1 VERIA
6 APLST
11 GHSWSSN
18 SVADN
23 SRQRQI
29 TVKTYA
35 GGQYKPL
42 TDQQAKLI
50 HDSALRVLERT
61 GVKVFTATG
70 RDYLKKAG
78 AGVDEASHVV
88 RFPRG
93 LVEDAIASAPRSV
106 TLCGRDPKHDLVL
119 DGSSVYL
126 GTGGT
131 AINVLDLETGE
142 RRPSTTEDVKRNA
155 RIVDALENVHLF
167 TINVFPNDVT
177 DQDDVDVNRFYWSLK
192 NTGKHVMG
200 GIYSGKGLRDVIE
213 MASLI
218 AGGMDKLCERPFV
231 SFITLIISPLKIDG
245 HYGDFT
251 CYLAEQGLP
260 VVVPTEP
267 LCALTSP
274 VTLASNVLVHWAE
287 TLAGVVLT
295 QAVRRGAPVL
305 CGSVGSI
312 SDMRTLA
319 HLSGA
324 IERGMVNAAVSQL
337 ARAFRIPY
345 YSTAGMTDSKVV
357 DCQAGYE
364 SGMMNLLV
372 AMSGADYIH
381 DAAGL
386 MEFDLTVSYEKL
398 VIDDEIIGRCLRV
411 LRGIEVTE
419 DTLAVD
425 LIEEVGAGGDF
436 LGQEHTIRYMRSEF
450 AKATVSDRETRAKW
464 TEEGRKD
471 TFQRA
476 HERALKI
483 LARHQPPGIP
493 AELDAQIRRRFPQI
507 RE

>member
-1 VERIA
+1 MKSY
-6 APLST
+6 P
-11 GHSWSSN
+11 
-18 SVADN
+18 
-23 SRQRQI
+23 
-29 TVKTYA
+29 

-42 TDQQAKLI
+42 SDADAKLI
-50 HDSALRVLERT
+50 HDSALRVLGTT

-78 AGVDEASHVV
+78 AVVDEASQLV
-88 RFPRG
+88 RFPAG
-93 LVEDAIASAPRSV
+93 LIEDAIASAPRSV
-106 TLCGRDPKHDLVL
+106 TLCGRDPKNDCVL

-155 RIVDALENVHLF
+155 KIVDALENIHLF
-167 TINVFPNDVT
+167 TINVFPNDVPNK
-177 DQDDVDVNRFYWSLK
+177 DDVDVNRFYWSMK
-192 NTGKHVMG
+192 NTTKHVMG
-200 GIYSGKGLRDVIE
+200 GIYSGTGLRDVVQL
-213 MASLI
+213 ASMI
-218 AGGMDKLCERPFV
+218 AGGMDKLRERPCV
-231 SFITLIISPLKIDG
+231 SFITLIISPLKIDA

-274 VTLASNVLVHWAE
+274 VTLASNVLIHWAE
-287 TLAGVVLT
+287 TLAGVALT
-295 QAVRRGAPVL
+295 QAARRGAPVL

-312 SDMRTLA
+312 ADMRSLA

-324 IERGMVNAAVSQL
+324 IERGMINAAVSQL
-337 ARAFRIPY
+337 ARGFRIPY

-398 VIDDEIIGRCLRV
+398 VIDDEIIGRCMRV

-450 AKATVSDRETRAKW
+450 AKATISDREARAKW
-464 TEEGRKD
+464 AEEGKKD
-471 TFQRA
+471 AFRRA
-476 HERALKI
+476 HEKVLTI
-483 LARHQPPGIP
+483 LARHQPREISP
-493 AELDAQIRRRFPQI
+493 ELDAQIRSRFPQI
-507 RE
+507 RD

>member
-1 VERIA
+1 
-6 APLST
+6 
-11 GHSWSSN
+11 
-18 SVADN
+18 
-23 SRQRQI
+23 
-29 TVKTYA
+29 VKTYP
-35 GGQYKPL
+35 GGQYTPL
-42 TDQQAKLI
+42 TDAQAKRI
-50 HDSALRVLERT
+50 HDSALQVLERT

-78 AGVDEASHVV
+78 AVVDEASQLV
-88 RFPRG
+88 RFPAG

-106 TLCGRDPKHDLVL
+106 TLCGRDSKHDCVL

-167 TINVFPNDVT
+167 TINVFPNDVA
-177 DQDDVDVNRFYWSLK
+177 DKDHVDINRFYWSLK
-192 NTGKHVMG
+192 NTTKHVMG
-200 GIYSGKGLRDVIE
+200 GIYSGEGLRDVVQ
-213 MASLI
+213 MASMI
-218 AGGMDKLCERPFV
+218 AGGMDRLRERPVV
-231 SFITLIISPLKIDG
+231 SFITLIISPLKIDA

-251 CYLAEQGLP
+251 CFLAEQGLP

-274 VTLASNVLVHWAE
+274 VTLASNVLMHWAE

-295 QAVRRGAPVL
+295 QTVRRGAPVL

-312 SDMRTLA
+312 ADMRTLA

-324 IERGMVNAAVSQL
+324 IERGMVNAAVCQL

-357 DCQAGYE
+357 DCQAGFE
-364 SGMMNLLV
+364 SGMTNLLV
-372 AMSGADYIH
+372 AMAGADYIH

-398 VIDDEIIGRCLRV
+398 VIDDEIIGRCMRV
-411 LRGIEVTE
+411 LRGIEVTDE
-419 DTLAVD
+419 TLSVD

-436 LGQEHTIRYMRSEF
+436 LGQEHTVRYMRSEF
-450 AKATVSDRETRAKW
+450 AKATISDRETRAKW
-464 TEEGRKD
+464 AEQGKKD
-471 TFQRA
+471 AFRRA
-476 HERALKI
+476 HERVLDI
-483 LARHQPPGIP
+483 LARHQPRDIP
-493 AELDAQIRRRFPQI
+493 AELDAQIRRRFPGI
-507 RE
+507 RD

>member
-1 VERIA
+1 M
-6 APLST
+6 
-11 GHSWSSN
+11 
-18 SVADN
+18 
-23 SRQRQI
+23 
-29 TVKTYA
+29 KTYP

-42 TDQQAKLI
+42 TDADAELI
-50 HDSALRVLERT
+50 HDNALRVLEDT
-61 GVKVFTATG
+61 GIKVFTATG
-70 RDYLKKAG
+70 REYLKKAG
-78 AGVDEASHVV
+78 AVVDEAIQLV
-88 RFPRG
+88 RLPRG

-106 TLCGRDPKHDLVL
+106 TLCGRDPRHDLVL

-131 AINVLDLETGE
+131 AIHVLDLETGE

-167 TINVFPNDVT
+167 TINVFPNEVT
-177 DQDDVDVNRFYWSLK
+177 NKDDVDANRFYWSLK
-192 NTGKHVMG
+192 NTTKHVMG
-200 GIYSGKGLRDVIE
+200 GIYSGKGLREVVE
-213 MASLI
+213 MAALI
-218 AGGMDKLCERPFV
+218 AGDMDKLRERPFV
-231 SFITLIISPLKIDG
+231 SFITLIISPLKIDA

-251 CYLAEQGLP
+251 CFLAEQGLP

-274 VTLASNVLVHWAE
+274 VTLASNVLMHWAE
-287 TLAGVVLT
+287 ALAGVALT
-295 QAVRRGAPVL
+295 QAVRRGTPVL

-312 SDMRTLA
+312 ADMRTLA

-324 IERGMVNAAVSQL
+324 IERGMVNAAVCQL

-425 LIEEVGAGGDF
+425 LIAEVGAGGDF
-436 LGQEHTIRYMRSEF
+436 LGQEHTVRYMRSEF
-450 AKATVSDRETRAKW
+450 AKATVSDRDTRAKW
-464 TEEGRKD
+464 TEGGKKD
-471 TFQRA
+471 SFQRA
-476 HERALKI
+476 HERVLKI
-483 LARHQPPGIP
+483 LAQHQPQGIP
-493 AELDAQIRRRFPQI
+493 ADLDVQIRRRFPHI